1 MKGLSLFFFF
11 IAQLGLAQT
20 IPVFQVLYAEKA
32 SLNNGTP
39 LKSLD
44 KLLNEKIHVADSG
57 YLVLIHETGIPIEL
71 SADTMID
78 IRNLHLT
85 LTRPIIIKQKKK
97 EKKLKILYSSSYQSS
112 VGLDYLFIRSV
123 SEAQNSVKK
132 NYPPVLDGVRNGGLT
147 YPPLIDSR
155 IYYDND
161 DVKVVFQKE
170 ALTNGRD
177 QPIEFVVKVT
187 NVFEEILA
195 SFPQE
200 KGKEFVIPKIELD
213 KFTNGEEFVILY
225 IEDNNGREIV
235 SPLILSSFP
244 ERGIKFPFSKEIK
257 SPAAALMAGY
267 FYEMYSYDTSK
278 ETRSYYE
285 LATQLSDKQFYKDML
300 SNYLK
305 RSGQ

>member
-1 MKGLSLFFFF
+1 MKALSLFFFF
-11 IAQLGLAQT
+11 ITQLGLSQN

-32 SLNNGTP
+32 SLNSGRP

-44 KLLNEKIHVADSG
+44 KLLDETIHVADSG

-71 SADTMID
+71 SRDTIID

-85 LTRPIIIKQKKK
+85 LTRPIIIKHKKK
-97 EKKLKILYSSSYQSS
+97 EKISKILYSSSYQSS
-112 VGLDYLFIRSV
+112 VGLDYLFIRTA
-123 SEAQNSVKK
+123 SEARNSVKK
-132 NYPPVLDGVRNGGLT
+132 NYPAVLDGIRNGRLT

-155 IYYDND
+155 IYYDD
-161 DVKVVFQKE
+161 DVKAVFQTGT
-170 ALTNGRD
+170 LTKGGD
-177 QPIEFVVKVT
+177 EPIEFVVKVT
-187 NVFEEILA
+187 NVFDEIFA

-200 KGKEFVIPKIELD
+200 KGEEFIIPKIELD
-213 KFTNGEEFVILY
+213 KFTKGEEFVILY

-267 FYEMYSYDTSK
+267 FYEMYSYDASK
-278 ETRSYYE
+278 DALPYYE